1 MGQFI
6 IKVGNIVDDELLKT
20 ADAIVCPTN
29 PMMKLGSGACGAI
42 FRKAGVKEL
51 EDYTEKTFGL
61 SYDNRENPN
70 AMKPTEIRITP
81 GFNIPCDI
89 IFAQGVKVWNCNSY
103 AEALILF
110 IQTYKNLLDCI
121 TQKGYKTVLI
131 PALGTGHY
139 GFTHKSTAQ
148 IVKDLLTK
156 YAIKHDLNLVFVVTE
171 EGVGE
176 LYR

>member
-6 IKVGNIVDDELLKT
+6 VKVGNIVDDELLKT

-51 EDYTEKTFGL
+51 EDYTEKVFGL
-61 SYDNRENPN
+61 SYDNRKNPN
-70 AMKPTEIRITP
+70 VMQPTEIRVTP

-103 AEALILF
+103 DEALTLF

-139 GFTHKSTAQ
+139 GFTHEATAQ
-148 IVKDLLTK
+148 FVKDLLRN
-156 YAIKHDLNLVFVVTE
+156 YASNHDVNLVFVVTE
-171 EGVGE
+171 EEVVK

>member
-1 MGQFI
+1 MGHYI
-6 IKVGNIVDDELLKT
+6 VKVGNIVDDEMLLV

-51 EDYTEKTFGL
+51 EDYTERVFGL

-70 AMKPTEIRITP
+70 VMKSTEIRITP

-89 IFAQGVKVWNCNSY
+89 IFAQGVKVWNCKSY
-103 AEALILF
+103 DEALTLF

-121 TQKGYKTVLI
+121 TQKGYKRVLI

-139 GFTHKSTAQ
+139 GFSHEDTAKV
-148 IVKDLLTK
+148 VKELLTN
-156 YAIKHDLNLVFVVTE
+156 YANNHEVDLIFVVTE
-171 EGVGE
+171 EAVAK
-176 LYR
+176 LY